1 MKDKEKIAVF
11 IDADNAPAKKIDQVL
26 SELARYG
33 VVNIRKAYGN
43 WKNQNL
49 KPWEDVLHEYAIQP
63 IQQFDLTKGKNATD
77 MALVIDVMDVLY
89 TKDIDVICLV
99 SSDCDFTPLVTRTL
113 ADGKFVIGFGE
124 RKAPLPFVNSCSRF
138 LYLDGDASVDTAAS
152 ASINVEQEVP
162 VQKLSKNIKSDTK
175 LISLLRQAIEAVEED
190 DGWAMLGPVGTHIS
204 NHASFD
210 QRNYGFKKLSDL
222 FMAIDLFE
230 IKKTDR
236 TMLWV
241 RDRKKASQVPQKS
254 KQSSGS
260 KKSTNKKAV
269 SA

>member
-11 IDADNAPAKKIDQVL
+11 IDADNAPAKKIDKVL
-26 SELARYG
+26 SELACYG

-49 KPWEDVLHEYAIQP
+49 KPWEDVLHEFAIQP

-77 MALVIDVMDVLY
+77 MALVIDVMDTLY
-89 TKDIDVICLV
+89 TKDIDVICLI
-99 SSDCDFTPLVTRTL
+99 SSDCDFTPLVTRSL

-124 RKAPLPFVNSCSRF
+124 RKAPLAFVNSCSRF
-138 LYLDGDASVDTAAS
+138 LYLDE
-152 ASINVEQEVP
+152 VEQEVP
-162 VQKLSKNIKSDTK
+162 AQKKAYNIKSDTK
-175 LISLLRQAIEAVEED
+175 LINLLRQAIEAVEDD
-190 DGWAMLGPVGTHIS
+190 DGWAMLGPTGTHIS

-230 IKKTDR
+230 MKKTNGSV
-236 TMLWV
+236 LWV
-241 RDRKKASQVPQKS
+241 RDKKKA
-254 KQSSGS
+254 KQRSR
-260 KKSTNKKAV
+260 
-269 SA
+269 